1 MLGENLKKAREEK
14 GLGIVQVAQEVGI
27 THAALSYF
35 ENGLK
40 VPSVPTLVRLAE
52 VLGKSIDDLVK

>member
-14 GLGIVQVAQEVGI
+14 RLGIVQVAQEVGI
-27 THAALSYF
+27 THSALSYF

-52 VLGKSIDDLVK
+52 VLGKSIDELVK

>member
-14 GLGIVQVAQEVGI
+14 RLGIVQVAQEVGI

-52 VLGKSIDDLVK
+52 VLGKSIDELVK

>member
-14 GLGIVQVAQEVGI
+14 KLGIVQVAQEVGI

-52 VLGKSIDDLVK
+52 VLGKSIDELVK

>member
-14 GLGIVQVAQEVGI
+14 RLGIVQVAQEVGI